1 MAVMSRGQEG
11 KLRGQE
17 CRSMLEHLSKMGE
30 VMGLIPF
37 EREGDGEEER
47 KRQRHGRTPL
57 EDTEAWIMDLPAK
70 IC

>member
-1 MAVMSRGQEG
+1 
-11 KLRGQE
+11 
-17 CRSMLEHLSKMGE
+17 MLEHLSKMGE
-30 VMGLIPF
+30 VMGLIPS

-70 IC
+70 ICSRPPAAPEAGRHCPSKLGS